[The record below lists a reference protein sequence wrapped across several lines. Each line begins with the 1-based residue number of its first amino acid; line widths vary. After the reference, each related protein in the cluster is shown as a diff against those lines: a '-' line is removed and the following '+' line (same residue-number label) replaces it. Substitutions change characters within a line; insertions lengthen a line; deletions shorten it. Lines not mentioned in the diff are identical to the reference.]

1 MVLVD
6 DFLKNI
12 SRNDLI
18 QELEKRIG
26 VKSTLPKDEQVVIF
40 GVRELNIILSKLEE
54 KGEVKNE
61 KMEL

>member
-1 MVLVD
+1 MILEN

-12 SRNDLI
+12 STNDLI

-26 VKSTLPKDEQVVIF
+26 IKSTLPKDEQVVIF